1 MTNFHLVL
9 LVGVNAIWGFNF
21 IAGKIGTVAFGPWLF
36 TSLRFA
42 IVLILLGAFIRPV
55 PGQMIRIF
63 AIAVS
68 MGMLHYGIVFYSIYL
83 AGSVSSVA
91 IATQL
96 TVPFSTILAIVFLNE
111 RVGWTRALAI
121 VISFAGVVLIAYEPV
136 DDTHVLALGLAV
148 IGSVCIAIA
157 TILMRQLKG
166 VGVFNLQAWIA
177 LYTTIVIGLL
187 TWIIERP
194 DLSTLQAIPLQ
205 QFWTPIYSGVGATI
219 MGHGLL
225 YFLLQKYP
233 VNHVAPFIT
242 LATLFGIIFGIFF
255 LDEQLTFK
263 IIAGGC
269 LTLTGVT
276 IVAIRNSA

>member
-1 MTNFHLVL
+1 
-9 LVGVNAIWGFNF
+9 
-21 IAGKIGTVAFGPWLF
+21 
-36 TSLRFA
+36 
-42 IVLILLGAFIRPV
+42 
-55 PGQMIRIF
+55 MIRIF